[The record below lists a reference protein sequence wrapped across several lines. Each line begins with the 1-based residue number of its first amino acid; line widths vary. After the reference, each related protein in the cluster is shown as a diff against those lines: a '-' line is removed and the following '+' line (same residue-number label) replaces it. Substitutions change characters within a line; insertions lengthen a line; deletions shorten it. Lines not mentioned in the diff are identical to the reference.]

1 MQKLGRVSMENSEKT
16 KISVKNNS
24 KNTGFSSN
32 PPKAK
37 NKEKT
42 MENAEI
48 SSVTVEQNREQEGFF
63 DATAPIEGLKQKDME
78 QEIAKAR
85 SRAIQERE
93 ILDRLKNTPDT
104 SKKTYISCVVSCLVS
119 VGVLLVLT
127 LVAFVFLKWY
137 PVGIV
142 LALITVVVSQ
152 VWIVFFKKLNK
163 HTDEEFD
170 IEDRQREQELQEH
183 LAKKGKN
190 ESVKE

>member
-1 MQKLGRVSMENSEKT
+1 MENSDKT

-24 KNTGFSSN
+24 TNTGFSSN

-37 NKEKT
+37 SKEKIKKDDEISNVLAEQNKE
-42 MENAEI
+42 
-48 SSVTVEQNREQEGFF
+48 SEQEGFF

-93 ILDRLKNTPDT
+93 ILDRIKNTPDT

-127 LVAFVFLKWY
+127 LVAFIFLKWY

-163 HTDEEFD
+163 QTDEEFD
-170 IEDRQREQELQEH
+170 IEDKQREQELQEH
-183 LAKKGKN
+183 LAKKGKI
-190 ESVKE
+190 ESNKD

>member
-1 MQKLGRVSMENSEKT
+1 MENSDKT

-24 KNTGFSSN
+24 ENTGFSSN

-37 NKEKT
+37 NKEET
-42 MENAEI
+42 MENNEI
-48 SSVTVEQNREQEGFF
+48 LTMTAEQNNETEQEGFF

-93 ILDRLKNTPDT
+93 ILDRIKNTPDT

-127 LVAFVFLKWY
+127 LVAFIFLKWY

-163 HTDEEFD
+163 QTDEEFD
-170 IEDRQREQELQEH
+170 IEDKQREQELQEH
-183 LAKKGKN
+183 LAKKGKI
-190 ESVKE
+190 ESNKD